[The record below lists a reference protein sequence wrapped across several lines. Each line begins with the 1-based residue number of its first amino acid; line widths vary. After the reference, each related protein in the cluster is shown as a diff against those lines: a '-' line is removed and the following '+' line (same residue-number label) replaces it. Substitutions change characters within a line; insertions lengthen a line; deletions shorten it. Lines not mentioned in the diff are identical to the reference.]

1 MLQGST
7 RRSHMLLT
15 RYRARL
21 MHLAQHRRAQFAMF
35 AAQHEVER
43 ARSAHEMM
51 GRAEA
56 SNRAKGE
63 FLAHMS
69 HELRTPLNA
78 IIGFSDM
85 LLSAPAA
92 VTKGKVD
99 DYIKDINRAG
109 LHLLGV
115 INDILDL
122 TKIEAGKLSLYEA
135 EVEFGELLA
144 GSLTMVQGLSEE
156 KRITIQC
163 NTSDPRPRLRIDEL
177 KLKQILLNLLSNA
190 IKFTPPGGR
199 VQVATALDS
208 DGFVIKVRDTGIGIA
223 SNDLPKVLIPFTQLD
238 SKLSRKHGGTG
249 LGLPLTKGLVELHG
263 GSLAIESEVGVGTTV
278 TVRLPAAR
286 IAGDVSARTMSV
298 AQPRV

>member
-7 RRSHMLLT
+7 RRSNMLLT

-21 MHLAQHRRAQFAMF
+21 MQFAQHRRAEFAVF
-35 AAQHEVER
+35 AAQHEIER
-43 ARSAHEMM
+43 ARRAHEMM

-85 LLSAPAA
+85 LLNAPSAVARD
-92 VTKGKVD
+92 KVEG
-99 DYIKDINRAG
+99 YIKDINRAG

-135 EVEFGELLA
+135 EVEFAELLA
-144 GSLTMVQGLSEE
+144 ASLTMVQGLSEE

-163 NTSDPRPRLRIDEL
+163 DMSDPQPRLRIDEL

-190 IKFTPPGGR
+190 VKFTPPAGR
-199 VQVATALDS
+199 VEVETALDS
-208 DGFVIKVRDTGIGIA
+208 DGFVIKVKDTGIGIA
-223 SNDLPKVLIPFTQLD
+223 PSDLPKVLIPFTQLD

-263 GSLAIESEVGVGTTV
+263 GSFAIDSEVGIGTTV

-286 IAGDVSARTMSV
+286 VAGDVSARTMSV
-298 AQPRV
+298 APSRI

>member
-1 MLQGST
+1 
-7 RRSHMLLT
+7 
-15 RYRARL
+15 
-21 MHLAQHRRAQFAMF
+21 
-35 AAQHEVER
+35 
-43 ARSAHEMM
+43 MM

-85 LLSAPAA
+85 LLNAPSAVARD
-92 VTKGKVD
+92 KVEG
-99 DYIKDINRAG
+99 YIRDINRAG

-135 EVEFGELLA
+135 EVEFAELLA
-144 GSLTMVQGLSEE
+144 ASLTMVQGLSEE

-163 NTSDPRPRLRIDEL
+163 DMSGPQPRLRIDEL

-190 IKFTPPGGR
+190 VKFTPPAGR
-199 VQVATALDS
+199 VEVKTALDS
-208 DGFVIKVRDTGIGIA
+208 DGFVIKVKDTGIGIA
-223 SNDLPKVLIPFTQLD
+223 PSDLPKVLIPFTQLD

-263 GSLAIESEVGVGTTV
+263 GSFAIDSEVGIGTTV

-286 IAGDVSARTMSV
+286 VAGDVSARTMSV
-298 AQPRV
+298 APSRM